1 MKVSALGEFGLI
13 ELLAGL
19 VGRGV
24 TEETARRG
32 LILGIGDDAAAWRT
46 TSAIQL
52 ATTDTMVQGVHFTLE
67 AATWR
72 ELGWKA
78 MAVNLSDIAAM
89 GGSPQWALVTVGL
102 PDDTEVDSVV
112 ELYRGMLELAGP
124 SQTAIIGGDTISSP
138 LVVITLSVMG
148 EATGNALL
156 TRSSARPGDEVAVTG
171 MLGASAAGLAMLKRH
186 LNFDPQTTAF
196 LRAAHLRPQPR
207 LAEGRILIEHGVRAA
222 IDLSD
227 GLIADLGH
235 ICQES
240 RVAARVRV
248 DRVPLHPLA
257 RAAFPAEALGLALS
271 GGEDYELL
279 FTAPPSLMSR
289 VAGHLPPPATV
300 IGEIV
305 EGEPGR
311 VTLLDSGGRE
321 IAWQRGGWDH
331 FKAKGT

>member
-1 MKVSALGEFGLI
+1 MKVSELGEFGLI

-19 VGRGV
+19 MGRGV
-24 TEETARRG
+24 TPETARRG
-32 LILGIGDDAAAWRT
+32 LVVGIGDDAAAWRT
-46 TSAIQL
+46 SAAIQL
-52 ATTDTMVQGVHFTLE
+52 ATTDTMVQGVHFSLDT
-67 AATWR
+67 ATWR

-78 MAVNLSDIAAM
+78 LAVNLSDIAAM
-89 GGSPQWALVTVGL
+89 GGSPKWALVTVGL

-112 ELYRGMLELAGP
+112 ELYRGMLDLAGP
-124 SQTAIIGGDTISSP
+124 SQTAIIGGDTITSP
-138 LVVITLSVMG
+138 LVLITLTVTG
-148 EATGNALL
+148 EATDDALL
-156 TRSSARPGDEVAVTG
+156 TRSGARPGDEVAVTG
-171 MLGASAAGLAMLKRH
+171 TLGASAAGLAMLKRH
-186 LNFDPQTTAF
+186 LNFEPRTTAF

-207 LAEGRILIEHGVRAA
+207 LAEGRVLVEHGVRAA

-235 ICQES
+235 VCQES
-240 RVAARVRV
+240 RVAARVWV
-248 DRVPLHPLA
+248 DRVPLHPLT

-279 FTAPPSLMSR
+279 FTAPPDLMAR
-289 VAGHLPPPATV
+289 VAGYLSTPATI

-331 FKAKGT
+331 FKVKG